1 MFDIIFAGLNDEP
14 PPVEFVEKLLKQLPD
29 YIGGLCVFGRK
40 VEGTFTHKEV
50 LDNIDKENLEEAFSI
65 YGTYALHQFKPAIDD
80 FIKRRGDEVIS
91 LDESTSVWYLFMWS
105 KIQ

>member
-40 VEGTFTHKEV
+40 VEGTFTHKEL
-50 LDNIDKENLEEAFSI
+50 LDNINKEALEKVFNG
-65 YGTYALHQFKPAIDD
+65 YGAYALHQFKPAVAN
-80 FIKRRGDEVIS
+80 FIERCGNDVIS
-91 LDESTSVWYLFMWS
+91 LDECTSAWYLFMWS